1 MQLSDIMTSNPVVLA
16 PDTMLR
22 DAAQKMRDLDSGVMP
37 VGENDRLVGMLTDRD
52 ITVRATADGKD
63 PNTTP
68 VRDVMTSD
76 VVYCFADDDIEMAA
90 RTMEENQIRRVI
102 VLDRDKRLVGIASLG
117 DLAVHAPS
125 DRLPGE
131 VTEGVSEPS

>member
-1 MQLSDIMTSNPVVLA
+1 MQLSDIMTGNPVVLG
-16 PDTMLR
+16 PDTVLR
-22 DAAQKMRDLDSGVMP
+22 EAAQKMRDLDSGVMP

-68 VRDVMTSD
+68 VREVMSSN
-76 VVYCFADDDIEMAA
+76 VVYCFADDDIELAA
-90 RTMEENQIRRVI
+90 RTMEEHQIRRLI
-102 VLDRDKRLVGIASLG
+102 VLNRDKRLVGIASLG

-125 DRLPGE
+125 DQLPGE
-131 VTEGVSEPS
+131 VTEAVSEP